1 MEKLKKV
8 IALILVAVMLL
19 AVAGC
24 DSNQGGETTG
34 GNGEKDPITLTWWYY
49 GNGDQEDTAKVEARV
64 NELIKTYPGLEHVT
78 LDLHPIIESEY
89 ATKVELALS
98 SREQID
104 ILCTVALGS
113 LGELV
118 DDGIYIALDDLMSD
132 ALKNELPDWL
142 WELGSINGSVYM
154 VPNYQNA
161 FNSAFLIFPKEYM
174 DKYGNYEEMTA
185 ILSNPESSYAE
196 IAECLEEFVLN
207 VRAGEG
213 DGKYLCPLI
222 ADPAGSLGFPFV
234 TPYDHIGNYFVV
246 ESGTNEVKFLYE
258 LEDMQEIYAV
268 HADWYTKGIFSPDG
282 IATDYNNYNKTH
294 MLDEVSYVFSTL
306 EQVGDAQTVS
316 EIYSASLGFEAV
328 AIKVQDYDYVQNS
341 WAAGGNGITALC
353 EHPEE
358 AALIL
363 ELVTTGTDLGKEIYN
378 TLVFGLEGE
387 HYEKDANDPGRI
399 TTLEYTTSQG
409 NMSTSYAA
417 FKWCLGNSFY
427 AYKNQAVLDGQF
439 ENIKIA
445 NESEDTVASTLP
457 GFVADFSSISTQTA
471 QVVAVAVEYYAT
483 FYSGVAGEDYDKYYE
498 ECMSKMEI
506 AGLEEVKAELQRQ
519 LDEWLANQ

>member
-8 IALILVAVMLL
+8 LALVLAALMLL

-24 DSNQGGETTG
+24 DNNQGGPSG
-34 GNGEKDPITLTWWYY
+34 GEKDPITLTWWYY
-49 GNGDQEDTAKVEARV
+49 GNGEQEDTAKVEARV

-78 LDLHPIIESEY
+78 LDLHPVLEAEY
-89 ATKVELALS
+89 ATKVQLALS
-98 SREQID
+98 GHEQID

-113 LGELV
+113 LGERV
-118 DDGIYIALDDLMSD
+118 ADGIFIPLDDLMSEN
-132 ALKNELPDWL
+132 LKKELPDWL
-142 WELGSINGSVYM
+142 WKLGSIDGSIYM

-161 FNSAFLIFPKEYM
+161 FNSAFLVFPKEYM

-185 ILSNPESSYAE
+185 ILSNPDASYADVSK
-196 IAECLEEFVLN
+196 CLVDFVTK

-213 DGKYLCPLI
+213 DGKYLCPVV
-222 ADPAGSLGFPFV
+222 ADPTGSLGFPFV
-234 TPYDHIGNYFVV
+234 TPYDHLGNYFMV

-258 LEDMQEIYAV
+258 MEGIKEVLAMQ
-268 HADWYTKGIFSPDG
+268 ADWFAQGLLSPDG

-294 MLDEVSYVFSTL
+294 MLDEVSFVYSTL
-306 EQVGDAQTVS
+306 EQVGTAETVAD
-316 EIYSASLGFEAV
+316 IYSASLGFETV
-328 AIKVQDYDYVQNS
+328 AIKVQDFDYVQNT

-358 AALIL
+358 AAMIL

-378 TLVFGLEGE
+378 TMVFGLEGE
-387 HYEKDANDPGRI
+387 HYKKDPNDPNRI
-399 TTLEYTTSQG
+399 ETLEYSTNQG

-445 NESEDTVASTLP
+445 NESKDTVSSNLP
-457 GFVADFSSISTQTA
+457 GFVADFTPVSTQTA
-471 QVVAVAVEYYAT
+471 QVVAVAVEYYGT
-483 FYSGVAGEDYDKYYE
+483 FYNGVAGADFEKYYE
-498 ECMSKMEI
+498 ECMNKMEI
-506 AGLEEVKAELQRQ
+506 AGLAEVKAELQRQ
-519 LDEWLANQ
+519 LDEWLKAQK

>member
-8 IALILVAVMLL
+8 FALVLVAAMLL

-24 DSNQGGETTG
+24 VEGPQGTG
-34 GNGEKDPITLTWWYY
+34 GEKDPITLTWWYY

-64 NELIKTYPGLEHVT
+64 NELIKTHPGLEHVT
-78 LDLHPIIESEY
+78 LDLHPILESEY
-89 ATKVELALS
+89 RTKVELALS
-98 SREQID
+98 GKEQID
-104 ILCTVALGS
+104 ILCSVALGS

-118 DDGIYIALDDLMSD
+118 DDGIYIPLDDLMSED
-132 ALKNELPDWL
+132 LKKELPDWL
-142 WELGSINGSVYM
+142 WKLGSIDGSVYM

-185 ILSNPESSYAE
+185 VLSNPQSSYAQ
-196 IAECLEEFVLN
+196 IGKCLEDFVMN
-207 VRAGEG
+207 VRTGEG
-213 DGKYLCPLI
+213 DGKYLCPVI
-222 ADPAGSLGFPFV
+222 ADPTGSLGFPFV

-246 ESGTNEVKFLYE
+246 ESGTNEVKFLFE
-258 LEDMQEIYAV
+258 SEDFKNIFAM
-268 HADWYTKGIFSPDG
+268 HADWFAKGIMSPDG

-294 MLDEVSYVFSTL
+294 MLDEVSFVYSTL
-306 EQVGDAQTVS
+306 EQVGTAEDVAD
-316 EIYSASLGFEAV
+316 IYSASLGFEVV
-328 AIKVQDYDYVQNS
+328 AIKVQDFDYVQNT

-358 AALIL
+358 AAMIL

-378 TLVFGLEGE
+378 TMVFGLEGE
-387 HYEKDANDPGRI
+387 HYKKDANDPNRI
-399 TTLEYTTSQG
+399 ETLEYATNQG

-445 NESEDTVASTLP
+445 NESKDTVSSTLP
-457 GFVADFSSISTQTA
+457 GFVADFSSVSTQTA
-471 QVVAVAVEYYAT
+471 QVVAVALEYYTT
-483 FYSGVAGEDYDKYYE
+483 FYNGVAGADFDKYYE

-506 AGLEEVKAELQRQ
+506 AGLAEVKAELQRQ
-519 LDEWLANQ
+519 LDEWLKNQK